1 MCCLGNS
8 IVDSGLRCELRLET
22 RRVALDWDE
31 MVRQNAAG
39 VVNAA
44 LRVLGN
50 SADAEDV
57 AQDVFVEA
65 FQRWTAQANHRWGG
79 LLRRMA
85 VCRAL
90 DQLRRSK
97 RNETLPEV
105 LCDPSQAEPSDAA
118 IAGELE
124 ERLRL
129 ALLDLPPREAEVFC
143 LHYYERLDQGEI
155 AELLG
160 IARGAVAKS
169 LCVAR
174 AKLAA
179 ELSETTQGERP

>member
-1 MCCLGNS
+1 
-8 IVDSGLRCELRLET
+8 LE
-22 RRVALDWDE
+22 RSLVKQDWDAL
-31 MVRQNAAG
+31 VRQQAEG

-65 FQRWTAQANHRWGG
+65 FQRWTAEANHRWSG

-85 VCRAL
+85 VCRSL
-90 DQLRRSK
+90 DQLRRTK
-97 RNETLPEV
+97 RNETLPDV
-105 LCDPSQAEPSDAA
+105 LCDPSQTAPADAA

-129 ALLDLPPREAEVFC
+129 ALAKLAPREAEVFC
-143 LHYYERLDQGEI
+143 LHYYERVDQGEI

-174 AKLAA
+174 AKLASA
-179 ELSETTQGERP
+179 LSETVKGVRP

>member
-1 MCCLGNS
+1 
-8 IVDSGLRCELRLET
+8 VKP
-22 RRVALDWDE
+22 DWDAL
-31 MVRQNAAG
+31 VRQQAAG

-57 AQDVFVEA
+57 AQEVFVEA
-65 FQRWTAQANHRWGG
+65 FQRWRAESNHRWSG

-90 DQLRRSK
+90 DLLRRTK
-97 RNETLPEV
+97 RHEALPDD
-105 LCDPSQAEPSDAA
+105 LRDSAPIEPSDAV
-118 IAGELE
+118 IARELE
-124 ERLRL
+124 ERLRR
-129 ALLDLPPREAEVFC
+129 ALLLLPPREAEVFC
-143 LHYYERLDQGEI
+143 LHYYERLDQGDI

-174 AKLAA
+174 AKLSAT
-179 ELSETTQGERP
+179 LSDSITGVRS